1 MQQIKIAIVDDHDLF
16 REGIRLVLGQIENF
30 EVVFDTSSG
39 ILFLEFLQNSFPD
52 VVLMDINMPVMDGV
66 ETTQKGIELQANLNV
81 IALTMFSD
89 TTHYTQMINAG
100 VKGFILKKSNKYELQ
115 QAIHTVCSGGNYFSQ
130 EILQKMAFRSVN
142 FSSGHD
148 QMTQRE
154 LEVLNLVC
162 KGFTSQ
168 EISDKLFISIKTV
181 EVHRANILHK
191 SEVRNSGE
199 LILWAIKNN
208 YFSVE

>member
-16 REGIRLVLGQIENF
+16 REGISLVLGQIENF
-30 EVVFDTSSG
+30 EVVFQTSNG
-39 ILFLEFLQNSFPD
+39 NIFLEFLQNSFPD
-52 VVLMDINMPVMDGV
+52 VVLMDINMPVIDGV
-66 ETTQKGIELQANLNV
+66 ATTRKAIELQAGLNV

-89 TTHYTQMINAG
+89 TIHYTQMIDAG
-100 VKGFILKKSNKYELQ
+100 IKGFILKKSNKFELQ
-115 QAIHTVCSGGNYFSQ
+115 QAIQTVYSGGSYFSQ

-142 FSSGHD
+142 FSSGPD

-162 KGFTSQ
+162 NGLTSQ

-181 EVHRANILHK
+181 EVHRTNIFQK
-191 SEVRNSGE
+191 SEVRNLGE

-208 YFSVE
+208 YFSIE